1 MKFNHTTP
9 FNKAAILL
17 IGSLSLISLSI
28 PFAMADS
35 KAKEMA
41 IETPADADYKKL
53 DVNSDHKIS
62 FKEAVKDKALAS
74 SFDAIDANK
83 DGNISAEEYA
93 GYKAAIQAKLL
104 DNAAP
109 TAATPTST
117 PPAVTPVN

>member
-1 MKFNHTTP
+1 MHFNHTTP
-9 FNKAAILL
+9 FKKAAILL
-17 IGSLSLISLSI
+17 IGSLSLISLTV

-41 IETPADADYKKL
+41 TEMPADADYKKL

-62 FKEAVKDKALAS
+62 LKEAVKDKSLAS
-74 SFDAIDANK
+74 SFETTDANK

-104 DNAAP
+104 DSTAP
-109 TAATPTST
+109 TAEAPTST
-117 PPAVTPVN
+117 PATVTPVN

>member
-9 FNKAAILL
+9 FNKAAIVL

-35 KAKEMA
+35 KAKEMV

-53 DVNSDHKIS
+53 DFNSDHKIS
-62 FKEAVKDKALAS
+62 LKEAVKDKALAS
-74 SFDAIDANK
+74 SFDATDANK

-93 GYKAAIQAKLL
+93 GYKAAIEAKLL

-109 TAATPTST
+109 TAAAPTST

>member
-9 FNKAAILL
+9 FNKAAIVL

-41 IETPADADYKKL
+41 IETPADVDYKKL

-74 SFDAIDANK
+74 SFDATDANK
-83 DGNISAEEYA
+83 DGGISAEEYA

-109 TAATPTST
+109 TAAAPTAT

>member
-1 MKFNHTTP
+1 MKFNHTTT

-17 IGSLSLISLSI
+17 IGSLSLIGLSI

-41 IETPADADYKKL
+41 IKTPSDADYKKL

-62 FKEAVKDKALAS
+62 FKEAVKDEALAS
-74 SFDAIDANK
+74 SFDATDANK
-83 DGNISAEEYA
+83 DGNISVEEYA
-93 GYKAAIQAKLL
+93 GYKATIQAKLL

-109 TAATPTST
+109 TAAAPTST

>member
-9 FNKAAILL
+9 FNKAAIVL
-17 IGSLSLISLSI
+17 IGSLSLISLSV

-35 KAKEMA
+35 KTKEMA
-41 IETPADADYKKL
+41 TEAPADADYKKL

-62 FKEAVKDKALAS
+62 LKEAVKDKALAS
-74 SFDAIDANK
+74 SFDATDANK
-83 DGNISAEEYA
+83 DGSISAEEYA
-93 GYKAAIQAKLL
+93 GYKAANQAKML

-109 TAATPTST
+109 TASAPSAT